1 MERMIPQK
9 LRCLFRKHRW
19 HNGWDEEARETVW
32 NGKRCGLIK
41 SEVDRMPDS
50 WGAGGG
56 ASL

>member
-1 MERMIPQK
+1 MIPQK